1 MSATGYKIADGTDL
15 LTTFQNVLSTTGNT
29 FSSASNVFYGD
40 GSNLT
45 GLTVPGNM
53 VTTNTTQTIT
63 ALKTFSGTTGGI
75 QLTNCCIAG
84 RTDNFGFTGI
94 PAGLSTQPIGYTI
107 NHISPPTA
115 LPPVNTLTYY
125 TGMPLVDAGVWLVN
139 GGISVLKGTAQ
150 WDFTQYIGLRY
161 QAIGGTLNPS
171 SYAAVYYFTTP
182 ATNLLYNFPSSIFV
196 ATNTNRTSQVQ
207 PYFSMSYSATGGTY
221 THAIQMTKIA

>member
-15 LTTFQNVLSTTGNT
+15 LTTFQSVLSTTGNT
-29 FSSASNVFYGD
+29 FSSPSNVFYGD

-45 GLTVPGNM
+45 GLTGPANM
-53 VTTNTTQTIT
+53 VTTDTAQTMS

-84 RTDNFGFTGI
+84 RTDNFGFTGS
-94 PAGLSTQPIGYTI
+94 AGLATYPIGYTI

-115 LPPVNTLTYY
+115 LPAVNTLTYY
-125 TGMPLVDAGVWLVN
+125 TGLPFVDAGVWLVD
-139 GGISVLKGTAQ
+139 GGIVIMQGTAQ
-150 WDFTQYIGLRY
+150 WNFTQYIGLRY
-161 QAIGGTLNPS
+161 QAIGGSINPS
-171 SYAAVYYFTTP
+171 AYAAVYYFTTP
-182 ATNLLYNFPSSIFV
+182 ASNLSYNFPSAIFV